1 MTLLADAPT
10 ARPATAADVTD
21 AVLDGAW
28 IVDVRARTTPAPCP
42 ATASTRP
49 AARAPYVGWL
59 VPWEDDI
66 VLLAGS
72 PDVLAP
78 SSGPAWR

>member
-1 MTLLADAPT
+1 MLADHPT
-10 ARPATAADVTD
+10 SARPVTSAEVTD

-28 IVDVRARTTPAPCP
+28 IVDVRAETSPALCP
-42 ATASTRP
+42 AAVPRTET
-49 AARAPYVGWL
+49 PYVGWL

-72 PDVLAP
+72 PDVLQP
-78 SSGPAWR
+78 HSGPRWR

>member
-1 MTLLADAPT
+1 MTLLADSPT
-10 ARPATAADVTD
+10 AARPATSEDVAD

-28 IVDVRARTTPAPCP
+28 IVDVRAETTPRRCP
-42 ATASTRP
+42 VAVP
-49 AARAPYVGWL
+49 RADTTYVGWL

-72 PDVLAP
+72 PDVLDP
-78 SSGPAWR
+78 HSGPRWR

>member
-1 MTLLADAPT
+1 MTLLADAPIPVT
-10 ARPATAADVTD
+10 ATQVAD

-28 IVDVRARTTPAPCP
+28 VVDVRTDPEH
-42 ATASTRP
+42 SP
-49 AARAPYVGWL
+49 AACAGSDDPVGWL

-72 PDVLAP
+72 PDVLTPHAAP
-78 SSGPAWR
+78 RWR

>member
-1 MTLLADAPT
+1 MTMLADAPFPVT
-10 ARPATAADVTD
+10 ATQVAD

-28 IVDVRARTTPAPCP
+28 VVDVRADHVAPP
-42 ATASTRP
+42 GTSAGSDEA
-49 AARAPYVGWL
+49 VGWL

-78 SSGPAWR
+78 DAGPRWR

>member
-1 MTLLADAPT
+1 MTLLADAPL
-10 ARPATAADVTD
+10 PVTAAQVAD

-28 IVDVRARTTPAPCP
+28 VVDVRTE
-42 ATASTRP
+42 P
-49 AARAPYVGWL
+49 AAPPAAPVGRDEAVGWL

-72 PDVLAP
+72 PDVLVP
-78 SSGPAWR
+78 DPGPRWR

>member
-1 MTLLADAPT
+1 MTMLAVAPSRVT
-10 ARPATAADVTD
+10 ASQVTD

-28 IVDVRARTTPAPCP
+28 IVDIRTEPAP
-42 ATASTRP
+42 ATEP
-49 AARAPYVGWL
+49 DAPVGWL

-72 PDVLAP
+72 PEVLAP
-78 SSGPAWR
+78 RTGSGWR

>member
-1 MTLLADAPT
+1 MTLLADAPI
-10 ARPATAADVTD
+10 PVTAAQVTD
-21 AVLDGAW
+21 TVLDGAW
-28 IVDVRARTTPAPCP
+28 VVDVRTELAPSTT
-42 ATASTRP
+42 STGSDET
-49 AARAPYVGWL
+49 VGWL

-78 SSGPAWR
+78 HAGSRWR